1 MADTNCEVVIVD
13 VSIEENS
20 EKSET
25 SNDTTNNKLGKTLI
39 RFPWFLL
46 MLSATLIY
54 TYINY
59 DNDVFAYDCKKKL
72 VYVNTFLHHL
82 SHLNTE
88 HIAFNLFNLCLYGIY
103 ITYHFT
109 DIVNIFA
116 YAVGVLCASLIVHHD
131 CDMNQKAVK
140 VVGASGGINGIIGAV
155 LVFSLMDIISR
166 INYIQ
171 FNMEE
176 QSKTTKSANVVSL
189 FVSVAYM
196 LGSVCSIVYDTIVYI
211 NNTNEHVSHVGHIGG
226 FVSGIGLGCL
236 LSIYLY
242 FFKSDN
248 ENS

>member
-1 MADTNCEVVIVD
+1 MADTNCKVVIVD
-13 VSIEENS
+13 VSIEE
-20 EKSET
+20 KSE
-25 SNDTTNNKLGKTLI
+25 NTTNNKLGKILI

-46 MLSATLIY
+46 VLSATLIY
-54 TYINY
+54 TYIHY
-59 DNDVFAYDCKKKL
+59 DNDVFAYDCKKSL
-72 VYVNTFLHHL
+72 VYINTFLHHL

-88 HIAFNLFNLCLYGIY
+88 HIAFNIFNLCLYGIY

-116 YAVGVLCASLIVHHD
+116 YAVGVLCASLTVHHD
-131 CDMNQKAVK
+131 CDMNHKAIT

-155 LVFSLMDIISR
+155 LVFSLMDIINR

-171 FNMEE
+171 FNKE
-176 QSKTTKSANVVSL
+176 QSKNSNGSNVVSL
-189 FVSVAYM
+189 FVSVAYI
-196 LGSVCSIVYDTIVYI
+196 LGSVSSIIYDTIVYI

-226 FVSGIGLGCL
+226 YVSGVGLGCL

-248 ENS
+248 EKY

>member
-1 MADTNCEVVIVD
+1 MADTNCKVVIVD
-13 VSIEENS
+13 VSIEE
-20 EKSET
+20 KSENN
-25 SNDTTNNKLGKTLI
+25 NDTTNNKLGKILI

-46 MLSATLIY
+46 VLSATLIY
-54 TYINY
+54 TYIHY
-59 DNDVFAYDCKKKL
+59 DNDVFAYDCKKNL
-72 VYVNTFLHHL
+72 VYLKTFLHHL

-88 HIAFNLFNLCLYGIY
+88 HIAFNIFNLCLYGIY

-116 YAVGVLCASLIVHHD
+116 YAVGVLCASLVVHHD
-131 CDMNQKAVK
+131 CDMNHKAVK

-171 FNMEE
+171 FNKE
-176 QSKTTKSANVVSL
+176 QSKNSNSSNVVSL
-189 FVSVAYM
+189 FVSVAYI
-196 LGSVCSIVYDTIVYI
+196 LGSVSSIIYDTIVYI

-226 FVSGIGLGCL
+226 YVSGVGLGCL

-242 FFKSDN
+242 FFKLDD
-248 ENS
+248 EKY